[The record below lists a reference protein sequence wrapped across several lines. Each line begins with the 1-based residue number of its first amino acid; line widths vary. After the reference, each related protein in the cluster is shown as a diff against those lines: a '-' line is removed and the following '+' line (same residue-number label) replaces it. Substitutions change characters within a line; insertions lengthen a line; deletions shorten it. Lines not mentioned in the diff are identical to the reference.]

1 MAMTGIAL
9 SVKLIWAGTT
19 AAELLVLVLLFL
31 KGNFRKVPFFTGYIV
46 LNICQAG
53 FILCLLNI
61 PGISPTT
68 YAALA
73 WISECVTL
81 VAQALATAE
90 ILGIALRPYPG
101 IWGLGWRALVFVS
114 ALVVLVVALTSEGRT
129 ATQRVFEL
137 NRGYHLT
144 FATALI
150 ACLLLVRYY
159 TIRVP
164 AAYKMILG
172 GFCFVSCV
180 EVLIYT
186 VIQILFHDG
195 FGVYQAMWQS
205 LSMSSFLLALTTW
218 AIAVR
223 KPFPAEDRQISSLSD
238 STYQRLSP
246 EINDQLR
253 LLNEK
258 LLRIWKLEARS
269 H

>member
-1 MAMTGIAL
+1 MTGIAP
-9 SVKLIWAGTT
+9 SVQFIWAGTT

-31 KGNFRKVPFFTGYIV
+31 KGNIRKVPFFTAYVG

-53 FILCLLNI
+53 FVFALLTI
-61 PGISPTT
+61 PGISFAT
-68 YAALA
+68 YVALS
-73 WISECVTL
+73 WVSECVIL

-90 ILGIALRPYPG
+90 ILGITLRPFPG

-159 TIRVP
+159 SIRVP

-172 GFCFVSCV
+172 GFCFISCV

-186 VIQILFHDG
+186 VIQILFHKG
-195 FGVYQAMWQS
+195 FAVYQAMWQS
-205 LSMSSFLLALTTW
+205 VSMSSFLFALTAW

>member
-1 MAMTGIAL
+1 MFGMSA
-9 SVKLIWAGTT
+9 SVLLIWACSIL
-19 AAELLVLVLLFL
+19 AQLILLILLFL
-31 KGNFRKVPFFTGYIV
+31 KGNFRKVPFFTAYIA
-46 LNICQAG
+46 LNLCQAG
-53 FILCLLNI
+53 FVLALLVI
-61 PGISPTT
+61 PGVSHST
-68 YAALA
+68 YLALA
-73 WISECVTL
+73 WISESVTL

-90 ILGIALRPYPG
+90 ILGITLRPYPG

-114 ALVVLVVALTSEGRT
+114 ALVVLVVAFTSEGHT
-129 ATQRVFEL
+129 APERVFEL

-159 TIRVP
+159 SIRVP

-172 GFCFVSCV
+172 GFCFNSCV
-180 EVLIYT
+180 EVLSYT
-186 VIQILFHDG
+186 VIQILFHEG
-195 FGVYQAMWQS
+195 FAVYQAGWQFLTT
-205 LSMSSFLLALTTW
+205 LSFVLALVTW
-218 AIAVR
+218 AIAAR
-223 KPFPAEDRQISSLSD
+223 KPFPAENRQISSLSD

-246 EINDQLR
+246 EINEQLR